1 MAQKVEELLSTGATI
16 GAVAEAMRMSARTL
30 QRRLESEGASF
41 SEIVDGV
48 RGRLARRWLADPR
61 GSLTEVGF
69 ALGFSD
75 LAAFSRAFKRWT
87 GKPPGAWRRSR

>member
-1 MAQKVEELLSTGATI
+1 
-16 GAVAEAMRMSARTL
+16 MSARTL

-48 RGRLARRWLADPR
+48 RERLARQWLGEEGR
-61 GSLTEVGF
+61 SLVEIAF

-87 GKPPGAWRRSR
+87 GRPPGAWRSGPRAPEPQQR